1 MPAPFVWY
9 DNMTVKPKETTEFLT
24 SMFGW
29 QPKDIGAMTFLTEP
43 DGNMPF
49 AATCKEMEG
58 ITGWV
63 PYIEVDDLEAAT
75 DRARENGASL
85 IAEHV
90 VGPAGDV
97 SFIRDP
103 GGSPMA
109 LWKRGQGG

>member
-9 DNMTVKPKETTEFLT
+9 DNMTARPQETTAFLQ

-29 QPKDIGAMTFLTEP
+29 QPKDIGAMTFLSESGV
-43 DGNMPF
+43 DMPF
-49 AATCKEMEG
+49 AAICNEMEG

-63 PYIEVDDLEAAT
+63 PYFEVDDLEAAT
-75 DRARENGASL
+75 DRARENGAHVM
-85 IAEHV
+85 AENV
-90 VGPAGDV
+90 KGPAGDA

-109 LWKRGQGG
+109 LWTRGQG

>member
-9 DNMTVKPKETTEFLT
+9 DNMTNKQQETTVYLQ

-29 QPKDIGAMTFLTEP
+29 QPKDIGSMTFLTKEG
-43 DGNMPF
+43 DDMPF
-49 AATCKEMEG
+49 AATCDEMDG

-63 PYIEVDDLEAAT
+63 PYFEVDDLEAAT
-75 DRARENGASL
+75 GRARDNGAVV
-85 IAEHV
+85 IAENV
-90 VGPAGDV
+90 KGPAGDA

-109 LWKRGQGG
+109 LWKRGEGA